1 MCKSNLFIYFFKEKS
16 CFNYMPETPLSV
28 IFFQTFIIF
37 FFSVTARSENNYN
50 FGSIGHNSLIQ
61 TLNVLSSKKKISSKF
76 SWFADHTL
84 KIFLQEKF
92 CFFMHHPEMIL
103 RCLTSYV
110 EFWNKQLVATGNIG
124 SENWA
129 KIGIL
134 LLPSPIWMTYGALPP
149 TYRRQ

>member
-1 MCKSNLFIYFFKEKS
+1 MVFGILLASQILWLFWAQVLSNRINKISLKFPRCANQTYLYSSVFKEKS

-37 FFSVTARSENNYN
+37 FFLSVTARNENNYN

-61 TLNVLSSKKKISSKF
+61 TLNVLSSKKITSSKF
-76 SWFADHTL
+76 SWCADHTL

-103 RCLTSYV
+103 RCLTSSV
-110 EFWNKQLVATGNIG
+110 EFWNKQ
-124 SENWA
+124 
-129 KIGIL
+129 
-134 LLPSPIWMTYGALPP
+134 
-149 TYRRQ
+149 